1 MILHVTCYVGDG
13 ELVKVFHLFST
24 KKRPAFIPAIFI
36 LELSKQPDKE
46 QIYIHF
52 SPYKENNIKHI
63 CVISP
68 SNKTTNKYAL

>member
-1 MILHVTCYVGDG
+1 M
-13 ELVKVFHLFST
+13 
-24 KKRPAFIPAIFI
+24 
-36 LELSKQPDKE
+36 ELSKQPDKE
-46 QIYIHF
+46 QIYIHI